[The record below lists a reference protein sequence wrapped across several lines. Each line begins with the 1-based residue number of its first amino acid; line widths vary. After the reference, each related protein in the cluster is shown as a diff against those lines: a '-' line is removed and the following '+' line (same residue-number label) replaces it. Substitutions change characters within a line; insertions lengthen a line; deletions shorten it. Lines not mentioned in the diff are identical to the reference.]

1 MIINATGFQSQSR
14 NRAETGS
21 LFNRD
26 DEKNIKNIKKE
37 KIHFVVSRLL
47 LSACQADSLMQR
59 CFLSNRDPI
68 FNIGEYHQKTS
79 KTKRNTI

>member
-26 DEKNIKNIKKE
+26 DEKNIKRE

-68 FNIGEYHQKTS
+68 FNIGESHQKTS